1 MLRHQEE
8 VSASNSNRRRPK
20 KVVKTTAEYLKRGGE
35 ERWGCSLQSKRRF
48 FLVIYSSAYS
58 PSSSNTSGL
67 WHISCSCLAI
77 LAAERHTRQ
86 TRSLTSRLPFL
97 PTSLRCFFF
106 FLSVLFFFTTFFIPL
121 SLICSFC
128 GPASRQVRG
137 GSTFYTLRF
146 FFVSLLLS
154 SSDSSTNPS
163 TGVTQTF
170 TLFLLSFSRHCCAKR
185 KTSTSR
191 LVFIDFARHLHNF
204 VQTVS
209 QIYVK

>member
-106 FLSVLFFFTTFFIPL
+106 FFSPFCFSLPPFSSLFRLS
-121 SLICSFC
+121 
-128 GPASRQVRG
+128 AH
-137 GSTFYTLRF
+137 
-146 FFVSLLLS
+146 FVGLLLGRS
-154 SSDSSTNPS
+154 
-163 TGVTQTF
+163 GEAARFIRCVF
-170 TLFLLSFSRHCCAKR
+170 FLFLFYCLHQTAPLIHQ
-185 KTSTSR
+185 
-191 LVFIDFARHLHNF
+191 LV
-204 VQTVS
+204 
-209 QIYVK
+209 

>member
-1 MLRHQEE
+1 MGLVFAIKATLLPYYLQFSIQFFVIKHFRSMAHILLLFGNSGSRTAHKANQEL
-8 VSASNSNRRRPK
+8 NL
-20 KVVKTTAEYLKRGGE
+20 KTPF
-35 ERWGCSLQSKRRF
+35 SSH
-48 FLVIYSSAYS
+48 FLA
-58 PSSSNTSGL
+58 
-67 WHISCSCLAI
+67 
-77 LAAERHTRQ
+77 
-86 TRSLTSRLPFL
+86 
-97 PTSLRCFFF
+97 
-106 FLSVLFFFTTFFIPL
+106 LFFFSSPFCS
-121 SLICSFC
+121 SLPPFHRSFAYLLISWAC
-128 GPASRQVRG
+128 FSAGQGRQHVL
-137 GSTFYTLRF
+137 YVAF

-170 TLFLLSFSRHCCAKR
+170 TLFLLFFSRHCCAKR

>member
-1 MLRHQEE
+1 M
-8 VSASNSNRRRPK
+8 K
-20 KVVKTTAEYLKRGGE
+20 KKGGGE
-35 ERWGCSLQSKRRF
+35 KRWGWSLQSKRRF
-48 FLVIYSSAYS
+48 FLIIYSSAYS
-58 PSSSNTSGL
+58 SSSSNTSGL

-97 PTSLRCFFF
+97 PISLRFFF
-106 FLSVLFFFTTFFIPL
+106 SSPFCSSLPPFHRSFAYLLISWACFSAGQGRQHVLYV
-121 SLICSFC
+121 
-128 GPASRQVRG
+128 A
-137 GSTFYTLRF
+137 F

-170 TLFLLSFSRHCCAKR
+170 TLFLLFFSRHCCAKR

>member
-1 MLRHQEE
+1 MSTLTCKQNKKKKGGKKNMLRHQEE

-106 FLSVLFFFTTFFIPL
+106 FSLRFVFLYHLFHPSFAYLLISWACFSAGQGRQHVLYVAFFFCF
-121 SLICSFC
+121 SF
-128 GPASRQVRG
+128 
-137 GSTFYTLRF
+137 T
-146 FFVSLLLS
+146 
-154 SSDSSTNPS
+154 
-163 TGVTQTF
+163 
-170 TLFLLSFSRHCCAKR
+170 
-185 KTSTSR
+185 
-191 LVFIDFARHLHNF
+191 VFIRQLH
-204 VQTVS
+204 
-209 QIYVK
+209 